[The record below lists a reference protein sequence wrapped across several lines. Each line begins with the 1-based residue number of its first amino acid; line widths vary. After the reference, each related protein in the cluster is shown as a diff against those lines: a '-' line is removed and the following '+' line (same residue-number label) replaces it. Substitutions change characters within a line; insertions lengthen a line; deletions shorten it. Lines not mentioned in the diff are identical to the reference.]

1 MPLRTGVENAV
12 VEPIG
17 GHHVRDGFHSGQD
30 PLDHYLKHQS
40 TQDVRRKVAASFVA
54 VDTGSRVVGYYTLSS
69 FSIRLP
75 ELPTERARRLPRYP
89 RIPATLLGRLAVDKS
104 RQGTG
109 LGEHLLMDALARS
122 LRATSD
128 IASYAVV
135 VDAIDERAIA
145 FYRRY
150 DFTPFPDQRNRL
162 FLPMTTIAKAF
173 S

>member
-1 MPLRTGVENAV
+1 MPPRTSVEPAA

-17 GHHVRDGFHSGQD
+17 GHHVRDEFHSGQH
-30 PLDHYLKHQS
+30 PLDHYLKHQA
-40 TQDVRRKVAASFVA
+40 TQDVRRKAAASFVT
-54 VDTGSRVVGYYTLSS
+54 VDAGNRVLGYYTLSS
-69 FSIRLP
+69 FSILLP
-75 ELPTERARRLPRYP
+75 ELPADKAKRLPKYP

-122 LRATSD
+122 LRASSEV
-128 IASYAVV
+128 ASYAVV
-135 VDAIDERAIA
+135 VDAIDERAIR

-150 DFTPFPDQRNRL
+150 DFTPFPDKRNRL